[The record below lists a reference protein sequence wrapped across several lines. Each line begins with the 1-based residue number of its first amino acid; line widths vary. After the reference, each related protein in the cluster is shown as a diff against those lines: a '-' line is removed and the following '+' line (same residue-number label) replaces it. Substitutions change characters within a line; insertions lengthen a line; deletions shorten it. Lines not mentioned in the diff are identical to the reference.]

1 MSMTVTTAM
10 ELPAGMTPADHADSL
25 ALEDIDVSYQKM
37 FQDNV
42 WQPYFAR
49 LRREDPVHYT
59 RESPYGP
66 YWSVTKFRD
75 IIEVEKNFQV
85 FRSGDEFGGIS
96 IFQLPEGKERGGFLH
111 LDPPEHDRERAV
123 VQPAL
128 GSANLANMENLIR
141 ERTRMVLDTL
151 PRDEPFDWVDLV
163 SKELTT
169 MMLAT
174 LFDFEPFE
182 ERRKLAFW
190 SDCMIC
196 DLNDPHSPVHTED
209 ERYEQMLAFGD
220 HMGKLWEERKRWD
233 QPGFDLISILAHHP
247 VTKDKSSR
255 ERLGNL
261 VLLLIGGNDTTR
273 NTMSGGMWLL
283 SQNPQERQKLAADP
297 SLLDSAVSEMIRCY
311 TPVMHQRRTPIED
324 IELGGKTIRKG
335 EKVVM
340 WYVSGNQDEDEIDQ
354 PERFIV
360 GRPRARHHISF
371 GFGVH
376 RCLGNRLAE
385 LQLRI
390 LWEEVFAR
398 EMQIEVLG
406 PPSYTYS
413 NYFRTVTSLPVQIA
427 P

>member
-1 MSMTVTTAM
+1 MTVMTPM
-10 ELPAGMTPADHADSL
+10 ELPAGMTPEEHARSL
-25 ALEDIDVSYQKM
+25 ALHEIDVSYQKM

-59 RESPYGP
+59 RESAYGP
-66 YWSVTKFRD
+66 YWSVTRFHD
-75 IIEVEKNFQV
+75 IVEVEKNWRV

-111 LDPPEHDRERAV
+111 LDPPAHDEERAI

-128 GSANLANMENLIR
+128 GSANLQKMEGLIR
-141 ERTRMVLDTL
+141 ERTRMVLDAL
-151 PRDEPFDWVDLV
+151 PREAPFDWVDMV

-196 DLNDPHSPVHTED
+196 DLNDPEAPVHTED
-209 ERYEQMLAFGD
+209 ERFEQMLAFGE
-220 HMGKLWEERKRWD
+220 HMNELWRERAQWD
-233 QPGFDLISILAHHP
+233 EPGFDLISILAHHP
-247 VTKDKSSR
+247 VTREKSER
-255 ERLGNL
+255 DRLGNL

-273 NTMSGGMWLL
+273 NTMSGGLWLL
-283 SQNPQERQKLAADP
+283 SQNPEEWAKLRADR
-297 SLLDSAVSEMIRCY
+297 SLIDSAVSETIRCH

-340 WYVSGNQDEDEIDQ
+340 WYISGNQDEAEIQQ

-360 GRPRARHHISF
+360 GRPRARHHISY

-390 LWEEVFAR
+390 LW
-398 EMQIEVLG
+398 QEVLDRDLRLEALA
-406 PPSYTYS
+406 PPTYTYS
-413 NYFRTVTSLPVQIA
+413 NYFRTITRLPVRIA
-427 P
+427 A